1 MILATSNLSSC
12 IDDAFVDRADI
23 KRFIGNPGEQGRYI
37 ILQDCIDVRNE
48 QEYMK
53 NQELSRVGVLKDN
66 VNWKLFTQLNE
77 EYEEDR
83 LLISLVKES
92 EGFSGRTL
100 RKLPFTTYSKWCCGR
115 EVTCNEF
122 IYYMKRCIEV
132 GKKDNEVIIS
142 KRNMIDLYYIKNV
155 C

>member
-1 MILATSNLSSC
+1 M
-12 IDDAFVDRADI
+12 
-23 KRFIGNPGEQGRYI
+23 
-37 ILQDCIDVRNE
+37 
-48 QEYMK
+48 
-53 NQELSRVGVLKDN
+53 
-66 VNWKLFTQLNE
+66 NWKPFTQLNE
-77 EYEEDR
+77 ECEEDR

-132 GKKDNEVIIS
+132 CVNDSRIIIS
-142 KRNMIDLYYIKNV
+142 KRNKIDHYYNKNV

>member
-37 ILQDCIDVRNE
+37 ILQDCINVRNE

-77 EYEEDR
+77 ECEEDR
-83 LLISLVKES
+83 LLIKNL
-92 EGFSGRTL
+92 
-100 RKLPFTTYSKWCCGR
+100 
-115 EVTCNEF
+115 
-122 IYYMKRCIEV
+122 
-132 GKKDNEVIIS
+132 
-142 KRNMIDLYYIKNV
+142 IK
-155 C
+155 